1 MEHCSGQ
8 KHQDSI
14 AAEMLKRTSIFQEK
28 LDERNLRIAYRNFPS
43 MLKMMRTIGL
53 EKLEHFQHESLW
65 SVRGILTT
73 MGRVIKKITKAANEA
88 KCYGLMV
95 DDVTDI
101 QVKEQNIIFIQY
113 VENANAQIRFLA
125 VKDLMEDAASPNAKT
140 ITDNIKEELVKDDL
154 DVQKF
159 LSLASDGASVMVGKN
174 NGVAALLKRENPR
187 LVNVHCICHR
197 LALACGDSNNEVEYM
212 LTIERLLV
220 QLYKWLENS
229 CVKTAAYLKMQLRL
243 RDMQLPADESKRH
256 KIGHKLQRACRTRW
270 LSTDK
275 AVLGVWQ
282 DYTAILLTLSADEFR
297 NDATAIGLLSQMK
310 TVKFIGSIYIL
321 KMILPILTTI
331 SKCFQAGVVSFAK
344 IVPTLQYAKEQLKQ
358 IATNETPIAV
368 LKQDLQPEGRLQL
381 VLKDLRARDQPD
393 QSLPTLT
400 ENIDARF
407 QESSPVLDSFKIFD
421 LLSVPTKTDDGFSEY
436 GSSMIKKLADH
447 YFPGPQHAEDHQQLI
462 VEWQKAKYDLLQW
475 KENDLP
481 QAIRQGEGSIT
492 ATDWC
497 LSKLMQ
503 PPYRSHYP
511 RLSFMAE
518 VCLSCPVS
526 NAWPERGA
534 SVLKWQKNRLRS
546 RIKNDLLNPL
556 LHISIN
562 GPKQQ

>member
-1 MEHCSGQ
+1 MEPAVRFQTSALVEHCSGQ

-28 LDERNLRIAYRNFPS
+28 LDERNLHRHEILYSAFMSLYWQVQHGIAYRNFPS

-73 MGRVIKKITKAANEA
+73 MGRVIKEKITKAANEA

-113 VENANAQIRFLA
+113 VENANVQIRFLA

-140 ITDNIKEELVKDDL
+140 ITDNIKEELAKDDL

-197 LALACGDSNNEVEYM
+197 LAVEVEYM

-310 TVKFIGSIYIL
+310 TVKFIG
-321 KMILPILTTI
+321 
-331 SKCFQAGVVSFAK
+331 
-344 IVPTLQYAKEQLKQ
+344 
-358 IATNETPIAV
+358 
-368 LKQDLQPEGRLQL
+368 
-381 VLKDLRARDQPD
+381 
-393 QSLPTLT
+393 
-400 ENIDARF
+400 
-407 QESSPVLDSFKIFD
+407 
-421 LLSVPTKTDDGFSEY
+421 
-436 GSSMIKKLADH
+436 KK
-447 YFPGPQHAEDHQQLI
+447 
-462 VEWQKAKYDLLQW
+462 
-475 KENDLP
+475 
-481 QAIRQGEGSIT
+481 
-492 ATDWC
+492 
-497 LSKLMQ
+497 
-503 PPYRSHYP
+503 
-511 RLSFMAE
+511 
-518 VCLSCPVS
+518 
-526 NAWPERGA
+526 
-534 SVLKWQKNRLRS
+534 
-546 RIKNDLLNPL
+546 
-556 LHISIN
+556 
-562 GPKQQ
+562 